1 MAGILRRCRVILNV
15 AALGTEGL
23 NLLER
28 ESLLDGLEALLRG
41 VGGGTGHVALVAG
54 EAGIGKSSLVR
65 ALADRA
71 GEALVWWGSC
81 DALETPH
88 PLSPLHDIARVSETR
103 FTSLLAGGERARLFE
118 SVLSELRETRRPKLF
133 VVEDAHW
140 ADEATLDLLKFV
152 GRRIAQAPC
161 LLVVTWR
168 DDEVDAAHPLR
179 RLTGQLPAEIATRFD
194 VPRLSPAAVAQ
205 LARQAF
211 RAPEGIHRITQGNPF
226 FVSELL
232 RNESFD
238 VPRGVQ
244 DLVLS
249 RLSRLSPPAQDIVR
263 LACVVPGRIER
274 WLVEVLLSNTPEALE
289 EALDSGLLVAQGND
303 LAFRHELARV
313 AVEVSLSPALAPS
326 LHARILSAL
335 DREGAPESSLAR
347 RVHHAVRAGNA
358 AAVRRFAP
366 EAARQAQLRGAHKE
380 AAAQWRTALA
390 HSDGLPLAER
400 AAMFD
405 ALSYESYLI
414 DRAEDA
420 LSASA
425 QARALWQALGD
436 SRREGDALRWMS
448 RLSWYNGRSA
458 QAEAHAERAIELLSG
473 QLPHGREMAMAWSN
487 RAQLCMLS
495 GRARE
500 AQDWGRQA
508 LRLAEEL
515 GEDAV
520 DVQAHA
526 LNNIGSS
533 LLNENDE
540 SGRGLLERSLELALA
555 AKLGEHAARA
565 YTNLAHHAVVSRDF
579 ARAWP
584 LQERGL
590 AFCEERDLDAW
601 MRYMSGYRAEALLA
615 SGDWASAA
623 EQAEA
628 VLRAPYV
635 APISRVPALLVLAQ
649 LRTRRG
655 DPGASELLDEALSL
669 ALPTDTFMRIG
680 PVACARAEA
689 AWLAGDTAKALEE
702 ARRAA
707 PWALSGR
714 YLPWIIG
721 EVCFWLHR
729 CGALPSIP
737 EVCPAPYALHFAGR
751 WRESA
756 QAWASVG
763 CPYERAR
770 ALADGDVDAQRE
782 ALEEFERL
790 GARVDAERLRRS
802 LQAAGVRG
810 LKRGQRATTQANPH
824 SLTQRELEVLHP
836 LCAGLRNA
844 QIAEKLHRSV
854 RTVDHHVAAVFA
866 KLGVA
871 TRAEA
876 IAAAHAAGL
885 AARPAK

>member
-1 MAGILRRCRVILNV
+1 
-15 AALGTEGL
+15 L

-28 ESLLDGLEALLRG
+28 EPLLAGLESLLRG
-41 VGGGTGHVALVAG
+41 VASGHGHVALVAG

-65 ALADRA
+65 ALAARA
-71 GEALVWWGSC
+71 GEAQLWWGAC

-88 PLSPLHDIARVSETR
+88 PLSPLHDIVRESEVR
-103 FTSLLAGGERARLFE
+103 FAPLLASGERARLFE
-118 SVLSELRETRRPKLF
+118 AVLSELRETRRPKLF

-168 DDEVDAAHPLR
+168 DDEVDAMHPLR
-179 RLTGQLPAEIATRFD
+179 RLTSQLPAESSTRFD
-194 VPRLSPAAVAQ
+194 LPRLSRAAVEQ
-205 LARQAF
+205 LARLAF
-211 RAPEGIHRITQGNPF
+211 RAPEGIHQITHGNPF

-249 RLSRLSPPAQDIVR
+249 RLSRLSSEAQDIVR
-263 LACVVPGRIER
+263 LASVVPGRIER
-274 WLVEVLLSNTPEALE
+274 WLVEILLSNTPEMLE

-303 LAFRHELARV
+303 LSFRHELARV

-335 DREGAPESSLAR
+335 DRPGAPETSLAR

-358 AAVRRFAP
+358 AAVRRIAP
-366 EAARQAQLRGAHKE
+366 EAARQAQQRGAHKE

-400 AAMFD
+400 AAMFE

-414 DRAEDA
+414 DRAEEA
-420 LSASA
+420 LSASG

-436 SRREGDALRWMS
+436 LRREGDALRWMS

-495 GRARE
+495 GRAHE
-500 AQDWGRQA
+500 AQEWGRQA

-515 GEDAV
+515 GGDAI

-533 LLNENDE
+533 LLNEGDE
-540 SGRGLLERSLELALA
+540 AGRSLLERSLELALA
-555 AKLGEHAARA
+555 ANLGEHAARA

-601 MRYMSGYRAEALLA
+601 GRYMSGYRAEALLA
-615 SGDWASAA
+615 RGDWAGAA

-655 DPGASELLDEALSL
+655 DPGAAELLDEALSL

-689 AWLAGDTAKALEE
+689 AWQAGDAERALEE

-707 PWALSGR
+707 PWLSGR
-714 YLPWIIG
+714 YLPWVVG
-721 EVCFWLHR
+721 EVAFWLHR
-729 CGALPSIP
+729 CAALPAIP
-737 EVCPAPYALHFAGR
+737 EACPEPYALHFAGK
-751 WRESA
+751 WREA
-756 QAWASVG
+756 AAAWERVG

-770 ALADGDVDAQRE
+770 ALADGEVEAQRE
-782 ALEEFERL
+782 ALEVFEGL
-790 GARVDAERLRRS
+790 GARADAERLRRT
-802 LQAAGVRG
+802 LQAAGVKG
-810 LKRGQRATTQANPH
+810 LKRGQRASTQANPH
-824 SLTQRELEVLHP
+824 SLTQRELEILHL
-836 LCAGLRNA
+836 LCAGLRNS
-844 QIAEKLHRSV
+844 QIADKLHRSV

-885 AARPAK
+885 AAAPAK

>member
-1 MAGILRRCRVILNV
+1 MDQTQTQAKTFASFRDFYPFYLAEHCNV
-15 AALGTEGL
+15 ACRRLHF
-23 NLLER
+23 
-28 ESLLDGLEALLRG
+28 
-41 VGGGTGHVALVAG
+41 VG
-54 EAGIGKSSLVR
+54 SSLVLGCWVMAVR
-65 ALADRA
+65 
-71 GEALVWWGSC
+71 
-81 DALETPH
+81 
-88 PLSPLHDIARVSETR
+88 
-103 FTSLLAGGERARLFE
+103 
-118 SVLSELRETRRPKLF
+118 
-133 VVEDAHW
+133 
-140 ADEATLDLLKFV
+140 TLDLLKFV

-179 RLTGQLPAEIATRFD
+179 RLTSQLPAEIATRFD
-194 VPRLSPAAVAQ
+194 VPRLSAAAVAQ

-211 RAPEGIHRITQGNPF
+211 RAPEGIHQITQGNPF

-263 LACVVPGRIER
+263 LASVVPGRIER
-274 WLVEVLLSNTPEALE
+274 WLVEVLLSNTPETLE
-289 EALDSGLLVAQGND
+289 EALDAGLLVAQGND

-335 DREGAPESSLAR
+335 DRAGAPETSLAR

-358 AAVRRFAP
+358 AAVRRIAP
-366 EAARQAQLRGAHKE
+366 DAARQAQQRGAHKE

-414 DRAEDA
+414 DRAEEA

-436 SRREGDALRWMS
+436 RRREGDALRWMS
-448 RLSWYNGRSA
+448 RLSWYAGRSA

-495 GRARE
+495 GRAKD

-508 LRLAEEL
+508 LRLAEQL
-515 GEDAV
+515 GDEAI
-520 DVQAHA
+520 DVQSHA

-533 LLNENDE
+533 LLNEGDE
-540 SGRGLLERSLELALA
+540 TGHELLGRSLELALA
-555 AKLGEHAARA
+555 ANLGEHAARA
-565 YTNLAHHAVVSRDF
+565 YTNLAHHAVVSRDL

-601 MRYMSGYRAEALLA
+601 TRYMSGYRAEALLA
-615 SGDWASAA
+615 SGDWAAAA

-635 APISRVPALLVLAQ
+635 APISRVTALIVLAQ
-649 LRTRRG
+649 LRARRG
-655 DPGASELLDEALSL
+655 DPGAAELLDEALSL
-669 ALPTDTFMRIG
+669 ALPTDTFMRLG

-689 AWLAGDTAKALEE
+689 AWLEGDPARALAE
-702 ARRAA
+702 AQRAA
-707 PWALSGR
+707 PWVAER
-714 YLPWIIG
+714 YLRWVAG
-721 EVCFWLHR
+721 ELAFWLHR
-729 CGALPSIP
+729 CGALAAVP
-737 EVCPAPYALHFAGR
+737 EDCPEPYALQFAGR
-751 WRESA
+751 WAESA
-756 QAWASVG
+756 QAWARVG

-770 ALADGDVDAQRE
+770 ALADGDVEAQRE

-790 GARVDAERLRRS
+790 GARVDAERLRRA

-824 SLTQRELEVLHP
+824 SLTQRELEILRL

-885 AARPAK
+885 DAVPAK